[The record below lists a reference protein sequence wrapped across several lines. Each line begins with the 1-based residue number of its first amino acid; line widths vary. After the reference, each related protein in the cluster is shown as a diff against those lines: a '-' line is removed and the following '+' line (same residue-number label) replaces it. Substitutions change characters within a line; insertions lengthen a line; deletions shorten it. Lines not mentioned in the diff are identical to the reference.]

1 MHLLTEEHI
10 LLLLIQ
16 IALLLGC
23 ARALGEVFRRMGQPS
38 ITAEIL
44 VGVLFG
50 PTIFGRFAPA
60 LHSRLFP
67 ADPYQ
72 IKMFGAVAWLGIL
85 FFLLKA
91 GLETNFA
98 TAWRQRRSALKLSMF
113 DLILPMII
121 TFLPCLFL
129 PARYMGADGG
139 RLIFALFVAVIM
151 TISALPV
158 TARVLQDL
166 KIYRT
171 DLGLLIMSALTINDV
186 TGWIVFALIL
196 GMVTEDGM
204 TLFQMGFVLV
214 STVAFAVFCLSLG
227 AKLFDKI
234 LLFLQA
240 KRVPEPSGSLTL
252 VVVTGLLGGC
262 TTVWIGIHALFGFF
276 IAGIM
281 AGESKRL
288 SERTRHVFDQMV
300 QAILVPLFFT
310 AVGLKLDFLKNF
322 DAWLVLFILGI
333 GILGRYVAA
342 YVGARFTGHPS
353 LHSRLIADAHIP
365 GGEMQIVI
373 GMLALEYG
381 VISQAVYVAVVFGA
395 VFTSVISGP
404 LMGKLLRKIEQVD
417 WLSFLPVD
425 HICMEMEACCREE
438 AIRELCAC
446 MHSQLDEYSADEIA
460 NAVLKRECEM
470 TTAIEGGVSIPHAR
484 IVGLKRPVVV
494 LGRSRKALDWNSA
507 DGKPAQLVFL
517 VITPSESP
525 SIQLQV
531 IRGISCCIANP
542 DVRSKLIQADSAP
555 EVLEI
560 LRQWLY
566 VGRQVK
572 LSDTKPFPTGDVPG
586 ASHEA

>member
-10 LLLLIQ
+10 LLLLVQ

-44 VGVLFG
+44 VGILFG
-50 PTIFGRFAPA
+50 PTIFGRIAPA
-60 LHSRLFP
+60 FHTRLFP

-72 IKMFGAVAWLGIL
+72 MKMFGAVAWLGIL

-98 TAWRQRRSALKLSMF
+98 TAWRQRRHALKLSLF
-113 DLILPMII
+113 DLTIPMII
-121 TFLPCLFL
+121 AFLPCLFL
-129 PARYMGADGG
+129 PARYMGAAGG
-139 RLIFALFVAVIM
+139 RLFFALFIAVIM

-171 DLGLLIMSALTINDV
+171 DMGLLIMSALTINDV
-186 TGWIVFALIL
+186 AGWIVFALIL
-196 GMVTEDGM
+196 GMVTEAGM
-204 TLFQMGFVLV
+204 TLLQMGFVV
-214 STVAFAVFCLSLG
+214 GATIAFAVFCLTLG
-227 AKLFDKI
+227 SKLFDRI
-234 LLFLQA
+234 LGFLQA
-240 KRVPEPSGSLTL
+240 KRVPEPSGPLTL
-252 VVVTGLLGGC
+252 VVVAGLLGGI

-310 AVGLKLDFLKNF
+310 AVGLNLDFLKNF
-322 DAWLVLFILGI
+322 DLWLVLFILGI
-333 GILGRYVAA
+333 GMLGRYVAA
-342 YVGARFTGHPS
+342 YVGARFIGHPS

-381 VISQAVYVAVVFGA
+381 VISETVYVAVVFGA
-395 VFTSVISGP
+395 VFTSIISGP
-404 LMGKLLRKIEQVD
+404 LMGRILRRIEQID
-417 WLSFLPVD
+417 WLSFMPVD
-425 HICMEMEACCREE
+425 HICVEMAARSREE

-446 MHSQLDEYSADEIA
+446 VHAERDEHNTAEVA
-460 NAVLKRECEM
+460 QAVLMREQEM
-470 TTAIEGGVSIPHAR
+470 TTAIEGGVAMPHAR
-484 IVGLKRPVVV
+484 IEGLKRPVVA
-494 LGRSRKALDWNSA
+494 LGLCGQSLDWNST

-517 VITPSESP
+517 VITPRENP
-525 SIQLQV
+525 SIQLQLL
-531 IRGISCCIANP
+531 RGISCGVANP
-542 DVRSKLIQADSAP
+542 DVRAKLIQAESAP
-555 EVLEI
+555 EVMEI
-560 LRQWLY
+560 LRQFTM
-566 VGRQVK
+566 
-572 LSDTKPFPTGDVPG
+572 DTLDNAKNCTVSCPL
-586 ASHEA
+586 

>member
-1 MHLLTEEHI
+1 MQLLTEEHI
-10 LLLLIQ
+10 LLLIVQ

-44 VGVLFG
+44 VGILFG
-50 PTIFGRFAPA
+50 PTIFGRIAPD
-60 LHSRLFP
+60 LHARLFP

-72 IKMFGAVAWLGIL
+72 MKMFGAIAWLGIL

-98 TAWRQRRSALKLSMF
+98 TAWRQRRQALKLSMF
-113 DLILPMII
+113 DLTIPMII
-121 TFLPCLFL
+121 TFFPCLFL
-129 PARYMGADGG
+129 PARYMGADVG
-139 RLIFALFVAVIM
+139 RLIFALFIAVIM

-186 TGWIVFALIL
+186 AGWIVFALIL
-196 GMVTEDGM
+196 GFVTEAAGM

-214 STVAFAVFCLSLG
+214 STIAFAVFCLSLG
-227 AKLFDKI
+227 SKLFDRI
-234 LLFLQA
+234 LRFLHA

-252 VVVTGLLGGC
+252 VVVAGLLGGI

-281 AGESKRL
+281 AGKSNRL

-300 QAILVPLFFT
+300 QATLVPLFFT

-322 DAWLVLFILGI
+322 DIWLVLFILGI
-333 GILGRYVAA
+333 GMFGRYVAA
-342 YVGARFTGHPS
+342 YLGARFIGHPS
-353 LHSRLIADAHIP
+353 LYSRLIADAHIP

-381 VISQAVYVAVVFGA
+381 VISETVYVAVVFGA

-404 LMGKLLRKIEQVD
+404 LMGRLLRRIEQID

-425 HICMEMEACCREE
+425 HICVGMAARSREE

-446 MHSQLDEYSADEIA
+446 MHSEIDEHNVDEITQ
-460 NAVLKRECEM
+460 AVLLREQEM
-470 TTAIEGGVSIPHAR
+470 TTSIEGGVAIPHAR
-484 IVGLKRPVVV
+484 IDGLKRPVVAM
-494 LGRSRKALDWNSA
+494 GRCGQALDWNSA

-517 VITPSESP
+517 VITPRENP
-525 SIQLQV
+525 SIQLQL
-531 IRGISCCIANP
+531 IRGISCSIADP
-542 DVRSKLIQADSAP
+542 DVRAKLIQADSAS
-555 EVLEI
+555 EVMEI

-566 VGRQVK
+566 QSEQGK
-572 LSDTKPFPTGDVPG
+572 LL
-586 ASHEA
+586 